1 MSRRPRPND
10 PHAMS
15 AVSDISATP
24 GDPPALVDGRSR
36 GSQSDR
42 WTRPLLGLAAGLL
55 VAGAVVAPFDLT
67 VAAWFRTSRLPGD
80 LGKAVMLSEVF
91 AHGVGAGVILLTVWL
106 LDERLHG
113 GQGRRRLAG
122 VVLGAFGGGL
132 VTDLIKVMVDRVRPR
147 ALDFSA
153 VQTAL
158 GTFATPEGI
167 GGADLHSFP
176 SGHSAVAAGLGCTL
190 AMLHPQA
197 RWLFAGVWVAACFQ
211 RIAASAHYP
220 SDVACGA
227 ALGVAVAAACA
238 GMVSP
243 RAAGPQAIAPRSE
256 SA

>member
-1 MSRRPRPND
+1 MRPRPND

-106 LDERLHG
+106 LDERLH
-113 GQGRRRLAG
+113 
-122 VVLGAFGGGL
+122 
-132 VTDLIKVMVDRVRPR
+132 
-147 ALDFSA
+147 
-153 VQTAL
+153 
-158 GTFATPEGI
+158 
-167 GGADLHSFP
+167 
-176 SGHSAVAAGLGCTL
+176 
-190 AMLHPQA
+190 
-197 RWLFAGVWVAACFQ
+197 
-211 RIAASAHYP
+211 
-220 SDVACGA
+220 
-227 ALGVAVAAACA
+227 
-238 GMVSP
+238 
-243 RAAGPQAIAPRSE
+243 
-256 SA
+256 